1 MIESIL
7 KLFTSEQK
15 AEAILANPMI
25 ELIFIVLF
33 VTFMVALLVHLALFN
48 KLKKIR
54 DFLKDT
60 SQMEIEPLVSF
71 KQQYDKKQQGE
82 AVKAETFVQEK
93 FSSWR
98 LFNVPV
104 VSLIKIIQMT
114 VSMFILIGVLG
125 TFIGLTS
132 SLSSINI
139 EGSDLV
145 EGVAGVLAG
154 IDVAFYTSIAG
165 MGFSLVMTVLIKVL
179 NTEFMLTDIML
190 MTESKLEENEQHG
203 ISQLIQVSETINES
217 ILSLQAT
224 NQESLQGI
232 VAAFTGFQ
240 EYTTGLQQS
249 AKNLAS
255 FNDGL
260 SENLRHFQQ
269 LFDYMKDVTDGFSE
283 GTKNL
288 NENFEALFTY
298 FKRIDGRN
306 ERMLKAFENTYEK
319 VKEVSRAQLDTLQQF
334 DKSVGDMKQFTSDLL
349 EEQSSL
355 HTIFESIN
363 GKSKDLV
370 ERMAS
375 HNKEFKQVFGEDLST
390 KLTGIMTQ
398 LRELSTG
405 FDKMG
410 HSIVKLPEAL
420 DVINQT
426 QAEYKHLLSDRFT
439 ELKEFNQTFNQ
450 HLKTHLADSMNFE
463 KHMQEASSTYEQLGM
478 KNNQLIHEMN
488 TTISQ
493 MNQAFQQ
500 RENQLETS
508 VGVLKDTL
516 STYVTNLEGSLG
528 SKLDKVGQSIRDYM
542 QGANDGIRKEFQDLR
557 RTSEANEQSHARL
570 IQQTLQDLN
579 REIQILNQQLTA
591 FVQRTTTPNN
601 PIRLSQNEY

>member
-33 VTFMVALLVHLALFN
+33 VTFMVAFLVHLALFN

-54 DFLKDT
+54 NFLKDT
-60 SQMEIEPLVSF
+60 SQMEIEPLASF

-190 MTESKLEENEQHG
+190 MTESKLEEHEQHG

-217 ILSLQAT
+217 ILSLQET

-232 VAAFTGFQ
+232 EAAFTGFQ

-249 AKNLAS
+249 AKDLAS
-255 FNDGL
+255 FNVGL

-334 DKSVGDMKQFTSDLL
+334 DESVGDMKQFTSDLL